1 MRVSQSLL
9 AFLCDSVLFLFLY
22 ISKTILKSE
31 PFKHD
36 EVHFVNIHYFI
47 GTSGKSSLRLP
58 LIMEYMRALIDH
70 ANMLTLPL
78 LGSVLH

>member
-36 EVHFVNIHYFI
+36 EVHFLKIRYFI
-47 GTSGKSSLRLP
+47 GTSGKSSLHLP
-58 LIMEYMRALIDH
+58 QLMEQMHALIDH
-70 ANMLTLPL
+70 ANMQTLPL